1 MNPLKIYSPKNIQ
14 KYISKRTGE
23 TKFGE
28 SIGFVQELN
37 DLKTAP
43 AKYVLI
49 GIPEDIGVMANQGV
63 PGAKNAWSACLKSIL
78 NVQANDYT
86 NAQNLILLG
95 EIDCSVELK
104 AAGTLDKE
112 DEHYYEELGQIV
124 SQLDAKVAMVV
135 EFIIGTGKIPVVI
148 GGGHNNAYGIIKG
161 CAQAFQ
167 KPVNVVNFD
176 AHSDFRQLEHRH
188 SGNGFSYA
196 FAEAH
201 LNKYF
206 IFGLQKNYNSQAVL
220 DDIHSKSERV
230 SYNLYECICI
240 KKSKPFGQALKEA
253 ESFTDTPNRL
263 GIELDLDS
271 IQDIPSSAITPS
283 GFSVNEARRFV
294 SYFSKKE
301 TNAYL
306 HLCEAAPKP
315 GTDEEK
321 QVGKL
326 LAYLI
331 IDFIS

>member
-1 MNPLKIYSPKNIQ
+1 MNFLKIYSPKNIQ
-14 KYISKRTGE
+14 KLISKREGE

-28 SIGFVQELN
+28 SIGFIQELN
-37 DLKTAP
+37 DLKTTP
-43 AKYVLI
+43 VRFVLI
-49 GIPEDIGVMANQGV
+49 GIPEDIGVLANHGI
-63 PGAKNAWSACLKSIL
+63 PGTKHAWNACLKSLL
-78 NVQANDYT
+78 NMQANSFT
-86 NAQNLILLG
+86 KPQNIILLG
-95 EIDCSVELK
+95 EIDCSSELQ
-104 AAGTLDKE
+104 ASETLDKG
-112 DEHYYEELGQIV
+112 DEHYFEELGKIV
-124 SQLDAKVAMVV
+124 SQVDTKVAVV
-135 EFIIGTGKIPVVI
+135 IKQVVASGKIPIVI
-148 GGGHNNAYGIIKG
+148 GGGHNNSYGIIKG
-161 CAQAFQ
+161 CAQAYQ

-196 FAEAH
+196 FAEGH
-201 LNKYF
+201 INNYF
-206 IFGLQKNYNSQAVL
+206 IFGLQKNYNSQSVL
-220 DDIHSKSERV
+220 DDIHSKPDRV
-230 SYNLYECICI
+230 SYNLYESISI

-253 ESFTDTPNRL
+253 DSFTDTPNRL

-271 IQDIPSSAITPS
+271 ILDIPSSAITPS

-294 SYFSKKE
+294 SYFSQKE
-301 TNAYL
+301 NIAYL